1 MAQKK
6 PLIRRSIILVMYLL
20 DSDILIWILRN
31 NKNVVNQISQ
41 LKKKSELAI
50 SVISIAE
57 IYRNIFPSEI
67 VETEQFIKRHI
78 IFDVDTQIAKMAGF
92 YWQEYHKNL
101 QNLSLTDCLIA
112 ATANTNSATLVS
124 LNTKHF
130 PMKDIRLLN
139 PLA

>member
-1 MAQKK
+1 
-6 PLIRRSIILVMYLL
+6 MYLL

-31 NKNVVNQISQ
+31 NKEIMGQISQ

-78 IFDVDTQIAKMAGF
+78 IFDVDSEIAKMAGF

-101 QNLSLTDCLIA
+101 QDLSLADCLIA
-112 ATANTNSATLVS
+112 GTASTNNAILVS
-124 LNTKHF
+124 LNAKHF
-130 PMKDIRLLN
+130 PMKDIQLLN